1 MSKRRNWKKTSYL
14 DIDQVRNYVL
24 SAILILVFLGVA
36 CWILFASG
44 VFAFGQEPIK
54 SYATV
59 FVIKAHKNSKTIN
72 FDNEVISKSI
82 ERLAISY
89 GKYTVIVADGSPTQ
103 QASTTSLEAPS
114 AGTKLINFLSNT
126 DKLDQREKAIKDYLK
141 MQKPLTSET
150 DALEA
155 IDTAA
160 RYLKD
165 VDAEVKEIIVL
176 GTGLS
181 TAGLLNFAENEGYL
195 YTSPESI
202 VSILQKDK
210 NLPDLSGIKVI
221 WCQMHDVHEPQEA
234 FDGTQKENL
243 EEIWRGI
250 IENGG
255 GRLEIVS
262 SPPGNDFYGSD
273 KSPDYPEV
281 SVVNIRPKDPV
292 VISVVVSPKVSIV
305 ERGDTHKFQAVVE
318 GLNGPAQ
325 EVTWSV
331 TGASDEKTKID
342 KDGLLYV
349 SPDESETSLT
359 VTAKALTDPAKF
371 AEVYVT
377 IPAVIGTGILGVK
390 ISPSSLVAKKG
401 ENYQLDATVL
411 SSKNSDDTAVSWS
424 VQGGGANTSI
434 SQNGLLSVG
443 KDEEASTVTIIATSQ
458 ADTGV
463 AGELP
468 VMVTPNEVKVMF
480 LANQPEA
487 SVPGNN
493 GKEYFANGR
502 EAAIEVIKDWVGYI
516 DSQGNGIYLF
526 GCTAKDDSPQNEG
539 YEKHRQLGRRRADA
553 VREILITEFNVDPR
567 KIVTVGLGYDNPWH
581 KDNGINNLFWNE
593 DAAKENR
600 KTYVLPIGDAVA
612 DHLASQNS

>member
-281 SVVNIRPKDPV
+281 SVVNIRP
-292 VISVVVSPKVSIV
+292 
-305 ERGDTHKFQAVVE
+305 
-318 GLNGPAQ
+318 
-325 EVTWSV
+325 
-331 TGASDEKTKID
+331 
-342 KDGLLYV
+342 
-349 SPDESETSLT
+349 
-359 VTAKALTDPAKF
+359 
-371 AEVYVT
+371 
-377 IPAVIGTGILGVK
+377 
-390 ISPSSLVAKKG
+390 
-401 ENYQLDATVL
+401 
-411 SSKNSDDTAVSWS
+411 
-424 VQGGGANTSI
+424 
-434 SQNGLLSVG
+434 
-443 KDEEASTVTIIATSQ
+443 
-458 ADTGV
+458 
-463 AGELP
+463 
-468 VMVTPNEVKVMF
+468 
-480 LANQPEA
+480 
-487 SVPGNN
+487 
-493 GKEYFANGR
+493 
-502 EAAIEVIKDWVGYI
+502 
-516 DSQGNGIYLF
+516 
-526 GCTAKDDSPQNEG
+526 
-539 YEKHRQLGRRRADA
+539 
-553 VREILITEFNVDPR
+553 
-567 KIVTVGLGYDNPWH
+567 
-581 KDNGINNLFWNE
+581 
-593 DAAKENR
+593 
-600 KTYVLPIGDAVA
+600 
-612 DHLASQNS
+612 